1 MSTKSYYRVEYATHK
16 LSEEEIED
24 PYLVLHEFF
33 TFVHLPDVRHA
44 LWEWLKLTVSG
55 NYHRQSCAD
64 KSNLIYL
71 YEQVDKLMEA
81 VHIIHQRKKERP
93 SE

>member
-1 MSTKSYYRVEYATHK
+1 MPTGNYSKNGYVTHK
-16 LSEEEIED
+16 LSEEEIEN
-24 PYLVLHEFF
+24 PYLVIHEFF
-33 TFVHLPDVRHA
+33 SFVHLPDARQA
-44 LWEWLKLTVSG
+44 LWEWLKLTVIG
-55 NYHRQSCAD
+55 NYHRQTCAD

-71 YEQVDKLMEA
+71 YEQVEKLVEA

>member
-1 MSTKSYYRVEYATHK
+1 MSNNNNSPIEYATHK

-24 PYLVLHEFF
+24 PFLVLHEFF
-33 TFVHLPDVRHA
+33 MFVHLPDIRQE
-44 LWEWLKLTVSG
+44 LWEWLKLTVCG
-55 NYHRQSCAD
+55 NYHKQSSMD

-81 VHIIHQRKKERP
+81 VHIINQRKK
-93 SE
+93 